1 MRKRLGL
8 AFVIG
13 FTVSLAS
20 MQASMIPCA
29 DTSLSALIALG
40 SGPGNGCT
48 VDDKVFNNFSYTP
61 GAGAPG
67 ASSVTAQLEANTGT
81 LTYGWLFGSLTG
93 AFGGNF
99 ALGYTVTVD
108 PALDPALCPTCT
120 ITSTESQMFPG
131 TAPPSTQAFSI
142 AESAGPTPV
151 LLDNLTFGGNTN
163 GSLISPGV
171 TTLTTLATSSGITR
185 LQPILSLEMD
195 VRQSSTVIPEP
206 AMLPL
211 MGIGLLGLGFLRRH
225 RAHK

>member
-1 MRKRLGL
+1 MKKRFGL
-8 AFVIG
+8 IFVIG
-13 FTVSLAS
+13 FMVSLAG

-29 DTSLSALIALG
+29 DTSLSSLIALG

-48 VDDKVFNNFSYTP
+48 VDDKIFNNFSYVP
-61 GAGAPG
+61 GGGAPV
-67 ASSVTAQLEANTGT
+67 ASLVTAHLDANTPT

-93 AFGGNF
+93 AFAGNF

-120 ITSTESQMFPG
+120 ITSTESQLFPG
-131 TAPPSTQAFSI
+131 TAPPGAQAFSI

-171 TTLTTLATSSGITR
+171 TTLTQIATSSGITGS
-185 LQPILSLEMD
+185 QPLLSLQMD

-211 MGIGLLGLGFLRRH
+211 MGIGLLGLGLKGRR
-225 RAHK
+225 RAQK